1 MQMQHQFDM
10 ELTRLQAEAQGQREQ
25 QKEAAKDKRIKMEG
39 TQQSKMITQRQN
51 EMMPINFEQEAQDQ
65 PIV

>member
-1 MQMQHQFDM
+1 
-10 ELTRLQAEAQGQREQ
+10 
-25 QKEAAKDKRIKMEG
+25 MEG

-51 EMMPINFEQEAQDQ
+51 EMMPINFEQEAEEQ